1 MNTSIT
7 KKEIMNFMVENPT
20 ATAKEILYH
29 DFNGK
34 SLAVENYKREQKK
47 LPLHERDENTEL
59 AEAIRDVM
67 SATVIYLS
75 ATDITRQLAT
85 IHLINTTPNKV
96 TAMLK
101 SIYGNRLDTT
111 VVTKTVA
118 TTRKVKAYSI

>member
-1 MNTSIT
+1 MNTNIT
-7 KKEIMNFMVENPT
+7 KKEIINFMVENPT
-20 ATAKEILYH
+20 ATAEEILYH

-34 SLAVENYKREQKK
+34 SLAVENYKRKQKE

-59 AEAIRDVM
+59 AEAIRDIM
-67 SATVIYLS
+67 CAATRYLS

-101 SIYGNRLDTT
+101 SIYGNKLDTMIVT
-111 VVTKTVA
+111 KNVVTA
-118 TTRKVKAYSI
+118 RKVKAYSI

>member
-7 KKEIMNFMVENPT
+7 KKEIMNFMMENPT
-20 ATAKEILYH
+20 ATAREILEH
-29 DFNGK
+29 DFNGN
-34 SLAVENYKREQKK
+34 SLIAENYRREQKR
-47 LPLHERDENTEL
+47 LPLHERDENIEL
-59 AEAIRDVM
+59 TEAIQDIM
-67 SATVIYLS
+67 SATTGYLS

-101 SIYGNRLDTT
+101 SIYGGKLDTEVIT
-111 VVTKTVA
+111 KNVV

>member
-7 KKEIMNFMVENPT
+7 KKEIMDFMVENPT
-20 ATAKEILYH
+20 ATAEEILYH
-29 DFNGK
+29 NFNGK
-34 SLAVENYKREQKK
+34 SLATENYKREQKK
-47 LPLHERDENTEL
+47 LPLHERDENVEL
-59 AEAIRDVM
+59 AEAIRDIM
-67 SATVIYLS
+67 SATTVYLS
-75 ATDITRQLAT
+75 ATDITRRLAT

-118 TTRKVKAYSI
+118 TVRKVKAYSI

>member
-20 ATAKEILYH
+20 ATAEEILYH

-34 SLAVENYKREQKK
+34 SLAGENYKRKQKE
-47 LPLHERDENTEL
+47 LPLHERDENLEL
-59 AEAIRDVM
+59 AEAIQDIMCSTIV
-67 SATVIYLS
+67 YLS

-118 TTRKVKAYSI
+118 TVRKVKAYSI

>member
-7 KKEIMNFMVENPT
+7 KKEIMDFMVENPT
-20 ATAKEILYH
+20 ATAEEILYH

-67 SATVIYLS
+67 SATTGYLS
-75 ATDITRQLAT
+75 ATDITRRLAT
-85 IHLINTTPNKV
+85 IHFINTTPNKV

-101 SIYGNRLDTT
+101 SIYGNRLDTA

-118 TTRKVKAYSI
+118 TVRKVKAYSI

>member
-20 ATAKEILYH
+20 ATAEEILYH

-34 SLAVENYKREQKK
+34 SLAAENYKRKQKE

-59 AEAIRDVM
+59 AEAIRDIM
-67 SATVIYLS
+67 GATTEYLS

-101 SIYGNRLDTT
+101 SIYGNRLDTA
-111 VVTKTVA
+111 VVTKTVVTA
-118 TTRKVKAYSI
+118 RKVKAYSI

>member
-7 KKEIMNFMVENPT
+7 KKEIMDFMMENPT
-20 ATAKEILYH
+20 ATAEEILYH

-47 LPLHERDENTEL
+47 LPLYERDENVSLTK
-59 AEAIRDVM
+59 AIRDIM
-67 SATVIYLS
+67 CATTGYLS

-101 SIYGNRLDTT
+101 SIYGNRLDTAVIT
-111 VVTKTVA
+111 KNVV

>member
-7 KKEIMNFMVENPT
+7 KKEIVDFMVENPT
-20 ATAKEILYH
+20 ATAEEILYH

-34 SLAVENYKREQKK
+34 SLTVENHKREQKE

-59 AEAIRDVM
+59 AEAIQDIM
-67 SATVIYLS
+67 CATTRYLS
-75 ATDITRQLAT
+75 ATDITRLLAT

-101 SIYGNRLDTT
+101 SIYGNRLDTA
-111 VVTKTVA
+111 VVTKNVVTS
-118 TTRKVKAYSI
+118 RKVKAYSI

>member
-7 KKEIMNFMVENPT
+7 KKEIMNFMMENPN
-20 ATAKEILYH
+20 ATAEEILYH

-59 AEAIRDVM
+59 AEAIRDIM
-67 SATVIYLS
+67 CATTVYLS
-75 ATDITRQLAT
+75 ATDITRRLAT

-101 SIYGNRLDTT
+101 SIYGNRLDTA

-118 TTRKVKAYSI
+118 TVRKVKAYSI

>member
-1 MNTSIT
+1 MNTNIT

-20 ATAKEILYH
+20 ATAEEILYH

-34 SLAVENYKREQKK
+34 SLAVENYKRKQKE

-59 AEAIRDVM
+59 AEAIRDIM
-67 SATVIYLS
+67 SATTGYLS

-101 SIYGNRLDTT
+101 SIYGNRLDTA
-111 VVTKTVA
+111 VVTKNVV